1 MTSRRNEIAILY
13 TTANFDRWLMVSL
26 FMLALAAPVAKVFFS
41 GASVAAGVVD
51 ALIFFAAVAW
61 TLRQR
66 HRLAPTILDGLVVAL
81 VLLAFLQL
89 ANPNVIGPLKV
100 LPALRNDVVG
110 AIWYLAARAYSTNRG
125 ASACALLTGLI
136 VPALIEMLYG
146 LRQDILPLDID
157 ARARALAHSSQI
169 VFIVPRVGTPRIF
182 GTLPGPFHL
191 GILACCALV
200 FVVVFWRH
208 WERIVALLIS
218 IATLYLTYT
227 RGNWVGGIA
236 ASGFLASR
244 AIWVRL
250 AERAR
255 FARSDGVRVAL
266 IASSVLAVTLA
277 AFVAVGGSRLQTS
290 AVRAITSDTDLSLRL
305 STWSHDVIPGIL
317 SSPQGYG
324 TGAASDQL
332 ADRHGTK
339 AYFTSHNQLFKT
351 LLEFGW
357 VGGGVLIGFLM
368 LLVIRSVVR
377 LKRAQGDPLAVAML
391 ALVIV
396 VVAAGITEPS
406 LDTYPAIIPFWLA
419 AGLLSQSP

>member
-1 MTSRRNEIAILY
+1 
-13 TTANFDRWLMVSL
+13 MVSL
-26 FMLALAAPVAKVFFS
+26 FMLALVAPVAKIFFS
-41 GASVAAGVVD
+41 GASVVAGVID

-66 HRLAPTILDGLVVAL
+66 HRLALTILDGLVGAL
-81 VLLAFLQL
+81 ILLAFLQL
-89 ANPNVIGPLKV
+89 ANPNVISPLKV

-110 AIWYLAARAYSTNRG
+110 AIWYLAARAYSTSRG
-125 ASACALLTGLI
+125 ASAFALLTGLI
-136 VPALIEMLYG
+136 VPSLIEMLYG
-146 LRQDILPLDID
+146 LRQDIFPLEID

-191 GILACCALV
+191 GILACTALV
-200 FVVVFWRH
+200 FAVVFWRH
-208 WERIVALLIS
+208 WKRVLAILIS

-236 ASGFLASR
+236 TSGFLAGR
-244 AIWVRL
+244 AIWIRI
-250 AERAR
+250 AERTR
-255 FARSDGVRVAL
+255 FTSPDRTRLVL
-266 IASSVLAVTLA
+266 IASSVLAVMLA
-277 AFVAVGGSRLQTS
+277 AFVVGGSHLQTA
-290 AVRAITSDTDLSLRL
+290 AVRALTSDTDLSLRL
-305 STWSHDVIPGIL
+305 SAWRDDVIPGIL
-317 SSPQGYG
+317 SSPLGHG

-357 VGGGVLIGFLM
+357 VGGGVLVGFLTV
-368 LLVIRSVVR
+368 LITRSVIR
-377 LKRAQGDPLAVAML
+377 LKRARGDPLAIAML

-419 AGLLSQSP
+419 AGLLPESP